1 VPKPKQETDH
11 WRLEERRGEVRHT
24 LILRVGVLEQGGK
37 SSLCIVKN
45 ISSMGVQ
52 FKFYAPPIVGATA
65 SIRVA
70 DETAVEGHVVWAKDD
85 VAGMNFFEEL
95 DSRTLLRVRQKLKSI
110 RRRNMPRIDVDASA
124 TLRSGGRVCRAR
136 VCDISS
142 LGARV
147 RTTAPLRAGDRAVLA
162 FADLPS
168 LNAFVRW
175 SDGGESGLVF
185 EAPIP
190 MQIIAH
196 WIDGRVRLSA

>member
-1 VPKPKQETDH
+1 
-11 WRLEERRGEVRHT
+11 
-24 LILRVGVLEQGGK
+24 
-37 SSLCIVKN
+37 
-45 ISSMGVQ
+45 
-52 FKFYAPPIVGATA
+52 
-65 SIRVA
+65 
-70 DETAVEGHVVWAKDD
+70 
-85 VAGMNFFEEL
+85 
-95 DSRTLLRVRQKLKSI
+95 
-110 RRRNMPRIDVDASA
+110 MPRIDVDASA

-175 SDGGESGLVF
+175 SDGGEFGLVF